1 MFSALAARQVCGH
14 GEVKDFHDTRPRA
27 GLAGREERTQ
37 PFRNTERM

>member
-27 GLAGREERTQ
+27 GLADEKIRSDSHE
-37 PFRNTERM
+37 